1 MKHDAFII
9 PTPFHCENLSA
20 SLIKVEDDTEQ
31 KSKGAEG
38 TELAH
43 TSHETRRKENN
54 PSHTVQSS
62 SDLQAIYSGVTF
74 DAKM

>member
-9 PTPFHCENLSA
+9 QNSF
-20 SLIKVEDDTEQ
+20 SLRKPV
-31 KSKGAEG
+31 SKFDQSRRQDRSKDAEETG
-38 TELAH
+38 LAH